1 MPSPLQQSRINGAIP
16 VLSERSK
23 LGLQSSILI
32 LCRIIDPPPN
42 RNRPVG
48 QDTPSNRLDD
58 NAGGVHTNA
67 QQTPAAIGTSSMSS
81 RKYESH
87 DWLMNDSD

>member
-1 MPSPLQQSRINGAIP
+1 MLSPLQQSRFNGAIL
-16 VLSERSK
+16 VLSERLTLES
-23 LGLQSSILI
+23 QSAVLI
-32 LCRIIDPPPN
+32 SCRIIDPPPN
-42 RNRPVG
+42 RNRRIG
-48 QDTPSNRLDD
+48 QDTASNRLDD

-67 QQTPAAIGTSSMSS
+67 QQNPAAITTSSMSS

>member
-16 VLSERSK
+16 VLSERSI
-23 LGLQSSILI
+23 LGLQSAVLI

-42 RNRPVG
+42 CNRPVG
-48 QDTPSNRLDD
+48 QDTPSN
-58 NAGGVHTNA
+58 NTGGVRPAH
-67 QQTPAAIGTSSMSS
+67 QILAAIMAST
-81 RKYESH
+81 RKYQSH